1 MAPIR
6 TQLRPDGGLL
16 LRMAATVLALALLYA
31 AAGFVLVSAGAE
43 AAVVVGIV
51 AVVAVVQ
58 LLLSSRFALAAAGAR
73 IVSPQQAP
81 ELHAIVD
88 RLCIQSDMVKPRV
101 AVADNAMPNAFALGR
116 SRKGAVVCVTTGI
129 MHLLPPSELEAV
141 VAHELSHVRNR
152 DVLVMTVVSLFVTVA
167 LLLMSLVKISW
178 RFFLAFAAVGAIFWA
193 VGTVLMLA
201 LSRHREFV
209 ADRDAALVTGRP
221 AALAAALHRVRDG
234 VAGIPNDDLRA
245 VATMNAFFIV
255 PTSVKRGVL
264 GFFSTHPPLEAR
276 IERLVALE
284 GQIQGR

>member
-1 MAPIR
+1 MAPTR
-6 TQLRPDGGLL
+6 TRLRPDGGLL
-16 LRMAATVLALALLYA
+16 LRMAATVLGLAALYA
-31 AAGFVLVSAGAE
+31 AAGLVLVASGAE
-43 AAVVVGIV
+43 AWLVVGGA
-51 AVVAVVQ
+51 AVVAFVQ
-58 LLLSSRFALAAAGAR
+58 LLLSSRLALAAAGAR

-88 RLCIQSDMVKPRV
+88 RLCFQSDMPKPRV
-101 AVADNAMPNAFALGR
+101 AVADNPLPNAFALGR

-129 MHLLPPSELEAV
+129 MHLLPPSELEGV

-152 DVLVMTVVSLFVTVA
+152 DVLVMTIVSFFISVA
-167 LLLMSLVKISW
+167 LLLMSLLQISF
-178 RFFLAFAAVGAIFWA
+178 RLFLAFAAVGAVFWA
-193 VGTVLMLA
+193 VGTMLMLA

-221 AALAAALHRVRDG
+221 AALAAALQRVRDG

-245 VATMNAFFIV
+245 VATLNAFFII
-255 PTSVKRGVL
+255 PTSVKRGAL

-284 GQIQGR
+284 AQIQGR

>member
-1 MAPIR
+1 
-6 TQLRPDGGLL
+6 
-16 LRMAATVLALALLYA
+16 MAATVLALAALYA
-31 AAGFVLVSAGAE
+31 AAGFVLVSSGAE

-51 AVVAVVQ
+51 ALVAVGQ
-58 LLLSSRFALAAAGAR
+58 LLLSSRIALAAAGAR
-73 IVSPQQAP
+73 VVSPQQAP

-88 RLCIQSDMVKPRV
+88 RLCFQSDMVKPRV
-101 AVADNAMPNAFALGR
+101 AVADNRVPNAFALGR

-129 MHLLPPSELEAV
+129 MYLLPPSELEGV

-167 LLLMSLVKISW
+167 LMLMSLVKISW
-178 RFFLAFAAVGAIFWA
+178 RMFLAFAVVGAIFWA
-193 VGTVLMLA
+193 VGSLLMLA

-221 AALAAALHRVRDG
+221 AALAAALQRVRAG

-245 VATMNAFFIV
+245 VSAMNAFFIV
-255 PTSVKRGVL
+255 PTSVKRGML

-284 GQIQGR
+284 AQVQGR

>member
-1 MAPIR
+1 
-6 TQLRPDGGLL
+6 
-16 LRMAATVLALALLYA
+16 
-31 AAGFVLVSAGAE
+31 
-43 AAVVVGIV
+43 
-51 AVVAVVQ
+51 
-58 LLLSSRFALAAAGAR
+58 
-73 IVSPQQAP
+73 
-81 ELHAIVD
+81 IVD

-101 AVADNAMPNAFALGR
+101 AVADTPMPNAFALGR

-129 MHLLPPSELEAV
+129 MYLLPPAELEGV
-141 VAHELSHVRNR
+141 LAHELSHVRNR
-152 DVLVMTVVSLFVTVA
+152 DVLVMTVVSFFISVA
-167 LLLMSLVKISW
+167 LMLMSLLQFSF
-178 RFFLAFAAVGAIFWA
+178 RLFLAFAAVGAVFWA
-193 VGTVLMLA
+193 IGTVLMLA

-255 PTSVKRGVL
+255 PTSVKRGLL

-284 GQIQGR
+284 AQIQGR